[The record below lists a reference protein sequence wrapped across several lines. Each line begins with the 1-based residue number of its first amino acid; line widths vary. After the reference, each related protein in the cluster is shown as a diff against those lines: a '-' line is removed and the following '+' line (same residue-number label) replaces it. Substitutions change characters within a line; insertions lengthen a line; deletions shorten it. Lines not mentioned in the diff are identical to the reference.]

1 MKKSKTFFIIVFIAH
16 MVGFAAFF
24 LITGTNIFGGE
35 KNTSDDSET
44 LNSQQSRFVFNADS
58 AYRFCAEQCSF
69 GPRVMNTEA
78 HDKCG
83 EWIKE
88 KFQQYGLQVESQK
101 ADLKAFDGTVLKS
114 ENIIARLNPE
124 NSRRII
130 ICAHWDTRPWA
141 DNDPNAD
148 NHRKPVMGAN
158 DGASGVGVM
167 IELARMVA
175 TDSVGINLGIDFIC
189 FDAEDYGTPQWAETE
204 DDSNSWA
211 LGSQH
216 WAKVYS
222 ETPANERP
230 DYEYG
235 ILLDMVGGEGA
246 RFYQEGIS
254 VHYAQQVVDKVWQ
267 AAGQAGYS
275 SFFPTQ
281 SGGYVTDDHL
291 PINQIAGIP
300 CIDIINHY
308 PDCQQSSF
316 GMTWHTVNDTME
328 HISTTSLKAVGQT
341 VAQVLCNDG
350 AR

>member
-1 MKKSKTFFIIVFIAH
+1 MKKSKKFFIIVLIAH
-16 MVGFAAFF
+16 IVGFAAFF
-24 LITGTNIFGGE
+24 LITGNNIFGGE
-35 KNTSDDSET
+35 KNASDDLEA
-44 LNSQQSRFVFNADS
+44 LNSRQSRLVFNADS
-58 AYRFCAEQCSF
+58 AYKFCAEQCSF

-88 KFQQYGLQVESQK
+88 KFRGYGLQVESQK

-124 NSRRII
+124 NNHRIL

-141 DNDPNAD
+141 DNDPNPD

-167 IELARMVA
+167 IELARMLA
-175 TDSVGINLGIDFIC
+175 TDSLGVNIGIDFIC
-189 FDAEDYGTPQWAETE
+189 FDAEDYGTAQWAETE
-204 DDSNSWA
+204 DDSESWA

-222 ETPANERP
+222 ETPESERP
-230 DYEYG
+230 AYEYG

-246 RFYQEGIS
+246 KFYQEGIS
-254 VHYAQQVVDKVWQ
+254 IHYAQQVVNKVWQ

-275 SFFPTQ
+275 SFFPAQ
-281 SGGYVTDDHL
+281 MGGYVTDDHL
-291 PINQIAGIP
+291 PINQTAGIP

-316 GMTWHTVNDTME
+316 GVTWHTVNDTME
-328 HISTTSLKAVGQT
+328 HISTASLKAVGQT
-341 VAQVLCNDG
+341 MAQVLG
-350 AR
+350 EY